1 MKINEDVTKHLFYSA
16 WILLFL
22 QMGKVIG
29 STILTLYYPNILN
42 IIDAAYNCAL
52 ILFSIGLL
60 RLGLEVEGLRFWKAS
75 SMVLIAAAL
84 VDITTL
90 ILSYIFRG
98 DAWFYSPLI
107 FVRLPLIL
115 SYLIFLTVGYT
126 LVKFLIDE
134 LFKQNIVNQKGKFS
148 LSVGF
153 TLLLIPYIISWYGDY
168 LLIQSVQHWIYNLG
182 LFFFLLASFL
192 VIIGYMQLGTSMKMM
207 GADKVFVEVEKEK
220 EQQTSEGEVEKEVV
234 GENN

>member
-1 MKINEDVTKHLFYSA
+1 MKIEEDISKHLFYSA
-16 WILLFL
+16 WLLLFL

-29 STILTLYYPNILN
+29 STLLAALYPYILN
-42 IIDAAYNCAL
+42 IIDAAYDCAL

-60 RLGLEVEGLRFWKAS
+60 RLGLEVQGLRFWKTS
-75 SMVLIAAAL
+75 SLILISAAV

-98 DAWFYSPLI
+98 DDWYFSPLI

-115 SYLIFLTVGYT
+115 SYLILLTVGFV
-126 LVKFLIDE
+126 LIKFLTDD
-134 LFKQNIVNQKGKFS
+134 LFKQNIVNQKGKLY
-148 LSVGF
+148 LSAGF
-153 TLLLIPYIISWYGDY
+153 ALLLTPYVITWYADY
-168 LLIQSVQHWIYNLG
+168 LLIQNIQYWIYNLG

-192 VIIGYMQLGTSMKMM
+192 VIIGYLQLGSSMKMM
-207 GADKVFVEVEKEK
+207 GAEKVFVDIEEETKLQSSDDEDKQKVE
-220 EQQTSEGEVEKEVV
+220 